1 MADDLNKP
9 SFYPRVGNIRPQ
21 PRSPLQQ
28 AEMRERPLDAAM
40 GALKRVLDEGSRMLD
55 ANKATPFDVTR
66 GLVSAIP
73 FAGPQLAKQFE
84 QSNIS
89 VPIGVS
95 LDSRAPG
102 IETFDMPTKELMD
115 ATKWSDLVGTS
126 GASRAA
132 ESLGYGEAPSLFDV
146 LDATAVGAGAYGA
159 AKMAPKAARAAK
171 QGATAIARPVG
182 QAISDAMI
190 HQTGPLASGPL
201 SALAPRAAMTNVVK
215 PKGGN
220 WESGAV
226 EKALKPMKRNEK
238 AAANLEEMRR
248 VYPPDVLETMSPETR
263 AQVER
268 ALPHLE
274 QEVALNNWID
284 RNLTNYVKKEM
295 GTPEDP
301 IRRLAEEGVYH
312 FPAEELRNEA
322 NWTPERIE
330 VARRKAGFPAEG
342 MAKSPEA
349 QGWEVKTDTAIEPT
363 DVGTMRHLSHLF
375 KKDITEPWMAKVPD
389 ETKVYM
395 ANDDLHASYL
405 GFDHILDVLRQD
417 VAAGRIRPE
426 QLNKVS
432 MEQAVRRTHEFDQE
446 QARKMAEAQLK
457 QQEGFPLH
465 KEYPEGYKW
474 IELAPKEV
482 KSKADLGDLGLQA
495 YFDYMKSG
503 GDEAYALKAGQRAD
517 AEKYLADALAYE
529 GNTMGHCVG
538 GYCPDVLEGRSR
550 IYSLRDKKG
559 EPHVTVEVRPVS
571 GTELGRRMADVSEDE
586 AAAMLKNPPQRIVQ
600 IKGKQNR
607 APKEEYLPYVQ
618 DFVKGG
624 QWSDVGD
631 LQNTR
636 LQRVREGEGLPAFA
650 EWMKL
655 KAHGNVPQISSG
667 YYTPEELIKF
677 GEESGLKEKHPS
689 VYNKWREN
697 LGLEPELPTLPP
709 EQGMAAG
716 GKPRYPTEQ
725 EREALRKLRES
736 FLPAATDA
744 ERLKRLRDSME
755 RSEQKKVSFSDN
767 PDAMMMEIGDV
778 HMSAAGSAADA
789 VLAAKRAAEAAK
801 ARKAAQAAKVAEEAE
816 KALPA
821 VLPRAPAKTKEQIRP
836 YAQKM
841 SEMMEG
847 KFVRPDPKKSIN
859 PAGKSMSQWKMEQ
872 ELEHDI
878 SNKEGVNLTPQQVA
892 DIEKQLGMLKIGIS
906 GDTSISDKI
915 LNRAGQYQ
923 MAHPVEQEGGPLYG
937 LKGHPW
943 ASNYQAL
950 KNLQTG
956 VNELSAAHGDAP
968 VLGQYMQMGPEGTNF
983 AQHFADANLQAIDTS
998 KMKPSQIES
1007 FNKLIREGNEK
1018 SGAHPEFPGIEDP
1031 YGAYFYFS
1039 FYPEL
1044 RKHFNAMMT
1053 QPTYTSSHNLPDGR
1067 VILHAITEPELRDL
1081 PVTTTG
1087 FAQYP
1092 LQTGFSP
1099 EGLPLAEHGTYT
1111 HKLPKL
1117 EGAEATR
1124 MKYPMPAEIDFPDV
1138 YDYALNVRKYR
1149 PRDLTRVFQTATPR
1163 QIIDPQH
1170 VDEIKMYEELMKEY
1184 TGKKKGGQVKMAEG
1198 GDITAEDLEIEER
1211 PL

>member
-1 MADDLNKP
+1 MAFTDPVAHKL
-9 SFYPRVGNIRPQ
+9 
-21 PRSPLQQ
+21 LQ
-28 AEMRERPLDAAM
+28 EERLKMLKAM
-40 GALKRVLDEGSRMLD
+40 PYEDFVRQG
-55 ANKATPFDVTR
+55 
-66 GLVSAIP
+66 
-73 FAGPQLAKQFE
+73 
-84 QSNIS
+84 
-89 VPIGVS
+89 
-95 LDSRAPG
+95 
-102 IETFDMPTKELMD
+102 
-115 ATKWSDLVGTS
+115 
-126 GASRAA
+126 
-132 ESLGYGEAPSLFDV
+132 GY
-146 LDATAVGAGAYGA
+146 
-159 AKMAPKAARAAK
+159 
-171 QGATAIARPVG
+171 
-182 QAISDAMI
+182 
-190 HQTGPLASGPL
+190 
-201 SALAPRAAMTNVVK
+201 
-215 PKGGN
+215 
-220 WESGAV
+220 
-226 EKALKPMKRNEK
+226 
-238 AAANLEEMRR
+238 
-248 VYPPDVLETMSPETR
+248 
-263 AQVER
+263 
-268 ALPHLE
+268 
-274 QEVALNNWID
+274 
-284 RNLTNYVKKEM
+284 
-295 GTPEDP
+295 
-301 IRRLAEEGVYH
+301 
-312 FPAEELRNEA
+312 
-322 NWTPERIE
+322 
-330 VARRKAGFPAEG
+330 
-342 MAKSPEA
+342 
-349 QGWEVKTDTAIEPT
+349 TD
-363 DVGTMRHLSHLF
+363 
-375 KKDITEPWMAKVPD
+375 
-389 ETKVYM
+389 
-395 ANDDLHASYL
+395 
-405 GFDHILDVLRQD
+405 
-417 VAAGRIRPE
+417 
-426 QLNKVS
+426 
-432 MEQAVRRTHEFDQE
+432 MEQAGKDYIKYTKNLQSGIDPAYDKYLQE
-446 QARKMAEAQLK
+446 RVANDYYKRLAGEAEARAVQERAIETDAENKMA
-457 QQEGFPLH
+457 
-465 KEYPEGYKW
+465 YPFSSY
-474 IELAPKEV
+474 
-482 KSKADLGDLGLQA
+482 
-495 YFDYMKSG
+495 
-503 GDEAYALKAGQRAD
+503 
-517 AEKYLADALAYE
+517 
-529 GNTMGHCVG
+529 
-538 GYCPDVLEGRSR
+538 DVL
-550 IYSLRDKKG
+550 
-559 EPHVTVEVRPVS
+559 P
-571 GTELGRRMADVSEDE
+571 ED
-586 AAAMLKNPPQRIVQ
+586 LIVKPPREFAQ
-600 IKGKQNR
+600 
-607 APKEEYLPYVQ
+607 
-618 DFVKGG
+618 GG
-624 QWSDVGD
+624 S
-631 LQNTR
+631 
-636 LQRVREGEGLPAFA
+636 
-650 EWMKL
+650 
-655 KAHGNVPQISSG
+655 
-667 YYTPEELIKF
+667 
-677 GEESGLKEKHPS
+677 
-689 VYNKWREN
+689 
-697 LGLEPELPTLPP
+697 
-709 EQGMAAG
+709 
-716 GKPRYPTEQ
+716 PRYPTEQ

-1111 HKLPKL
+1111 HKLPKV